1 MYKTFWFWLHWLLG
15 AVFGVLL
22 LIVGVSGAILSYEKE
37 IMNLINQDTYYVE
50 VPQNQDRLAYAKI
63 VELYQEQHLEHK
75 INSINF
81 SSDINSSIYLNISQ
95 DGSKRGENIYLN
107 PYTAEVLPQV
117 AGKDFF
123 MFVFRLHRWLAFEGS
138 MQVVGKHAVALA
150 TIAAIILTISGIVVY
165 WARIKKGV
173 LKSFTFSFRQKNRV
187 FLSTMHS
194 ALGLWVVPFFLL
206 MCLTGLYWSYDWY
219 RGAMFSILGVEQPKR
234 AAPSVAQN
242 QKIVFDDIEATIEIF
257 ENSVEKEYKNA
268 SLRVNPSKNG
278 TYTMTYLF
286 ADSTHYRETNSMEID
301 IQKQEV
307 VKQMKYQDKKLNEKI
322 ASSILPLH
330 SGEFFGWF
338 GKMAYFISSAL
349 MALFAITG
357 YMLYFDRWK
366 KKNKNLKVNKE
377 KT

>member
-1 MYKTFWFWLHWLLG
+1 MYKTFWFWLHWFLG

-37 IMNLINQDTYYVE
+37 IMNLINKDTYYVE
-50 VPQNQDRLAYAKI
+50 VPQNQERLALSQV

-117 AGKDFF
+117 IGKDFF

-173 LKSFTFSFRQKNRV
+173 LKSFTFSFRQKNRA

-268 SLRVNPSKNG
+268 TLRVNPNNIG
-278 TYTMTYLF
+278 TYTILQTPL
-286 ADSTHYRETNSMEID
+286 TIE
-301 IQKQEV
+301 KQT
-307 VKQMKYQDKKLNEKI
+307 L
-322 ASSILPLH
+322 
-330 SGEFFGWF
+330 W
-338 GKMAYFISSAL
+338 
-349 MALFAITG
+349 
-357 YMLYFDRWK
+357 R
-366 KKNKNLKVNKE
+366 
-377 KT
+377 

>member
-1 MYKTFWFWLHWLLG
+1 MYKTFWFWLHWFLG

-37 IMNLINQDTYYVE
+37 IMNLINKDTYYVE
-50 VPQNQDRLAYAKI
+50 VPQNQERLALSQV

-117 AGKDFF
+117 IGKDFF

-138 MQVVGKHAVALA
+138 MQVVGKQAVALA

-165 WARIKKGV
+165 WPRIRRGI
-173 LKSFTFSFRQKNRV
+173 LKSFTFSFRQKNRA

-219 RGAMFSILGVEQPKR
+219 RGAMFSVLGVEQPKR
-234 AAPSVAQN
+234 VVPSVAQN
-242 QKIVFDDIEATIEIF
+242 QKIVFDDIEETIKIF

-301 IQKQEV
+301 VQKQEV

-338 GKMAYFISSAL
+338 GRMAYFISSAL

-357 YMLYFDRWK
+357 YMLYYDRWK
-366 KKNKNLKVNKE
+366 KKRAK
-377 KT
+377 